1 MVYTRL
7 KKLDSMS
14 KKDRSITFLLKKAY
28 RLLGKNDPLILSAAT
43 AFFTTFAISPII
55 IILVN
60 VLTLYFKKDHI
71 RVQLFEKIASTFGQ
85 ETAKDIQ
92 AIVDN
97 FRQLESNLWVTIL
110 SSIFFLFIATT
121 LLGVIRHAIHKIWN
135 IRKKEDRKFG
145 YTIKERFVETTV
157 ILLTG
162 ILFVI
167 ALTMDTG
174 VAVFRDYLHD
184 MIPSVDVTLI
194 RIINII
200 FSIAVVTAW
209 FTLVFKILPEARV
222 PWKVAFM
229 GGLLTGTLFSIG
241 KFVLGKLLIHGRIA
255 TIFGASTSIALL
267 LLFIFYSSLILYF
280 GTAFTHE
287 YAKAHGKPIHPG
299 KFADEYGVET
309 VKKG

>member
-1 MVYTRL
+1 MN
-7 KKLDSMS
+7 KKNN
-14 KKDRSITFLLKKAY
+14 FFNLLRRAY

-60 VLTLYFKKDHI
+60 VLTLYFNKENI
-71 RVQLFEKIASTFGQ
+71 RPQLFEKIASTFGQ

-92 AIVDN
+92 SIVDN
-97 FRQLESNLWVTIL
+97 FRVLESSLWITSL
-110 SSIFFLFIATT
+110 SSVFFLFIATT

-135 IRKKEDRKFG
+135 IRKKTDRKLG
-145 YTIKERFVETTV
+145 YSIKERFVETCV
-157 ILLTG
+157 IMITG
-162 ILFVI
+162 VLFVI
-167 ALTMDTG
+167 ALTLDTG
-174 VAVFRDYLHD
+174 VAVFRNYLHEI
-184 MIPSVDVTLI
+184 IPSVDVTLI
-194 RIINII
+194 RIVNII

-222 PWKVAFM
+222 QWKVAFM
-229 GGLLTGTLFSIG
+229 GGLLTGVLFSIG

-280 GTAFTHE
+280 GTAFTHV

-299 KFADEYGVET
+299 KFADEYAVDIVE
-309 VKKG
+309 KGG